1 MLPEDVFFK
10 TLTNEELWKR
20 YCGFLDLSIEE
31 FMQIQRALLSEQLAL
46 VDGSVLG
53 RKILG
58 PRPPRTIEEFR
69 ATVPFTTYDDYEPYL
84 SEKREDAL
92 AQKPGAWCHSSGRGG
107 KFKWIPHSERLMEKT
122 ARDSIA
128 VFLLGAASRR
138 GEIALA
144 PGAARTDRHSTRAVY
159 LGHDL

>member
-20 YCGFLDLSIEE
+20 YCGFLDLSVEE

-46 VDGSVLG
+46 VADSVLG

-84 SEKREDAL
+84 GEKREDAL
-92 AQKPGAWCHSSGRGG
+92 AAEAGRSGVTPPAAEGSSSGFPTANASWRRQPVTASRSFFSVPLPGAEKLHS
-107 KFKWIPHSERLMEKT
+107 
-122 ARDSIA
+122 
-128 VFLLGAASRR
+128 LLVPAC
-138 GEIALA
+138 
-144 PGAARTDRHSTRAVY
+144 
-159 LGHDL
+159 